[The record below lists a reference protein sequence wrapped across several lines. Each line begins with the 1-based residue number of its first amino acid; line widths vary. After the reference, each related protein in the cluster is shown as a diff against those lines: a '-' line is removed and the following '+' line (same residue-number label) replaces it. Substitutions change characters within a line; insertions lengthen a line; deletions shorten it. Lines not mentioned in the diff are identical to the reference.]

1 MDEKKNAPAGR
12 EHGLEEA
19 MKTFCEDMQKLLHY
33 QAATWIDLVEAL
45 RRLQEIETTSG
56 ENTTPE
62 VEAPGRDSRLSKFAT
77 CELVNE
83 LKHRE
88 GVETHEIGMS
98 AKITV
103 EADGPAIV
111 FVVID

>member
-1 MDEKKNAPAGR
+1 MNDKKNAPAGQER
-12 EHGLEEA
+12 GIEEA

-33 QAATWIDLVEAL
+33 QAVTWIDLVDVL
-45 RRLQEIETTSG
+45 RRTQEIETTS
-56 ENTTPE
+56 EEKTAQ
-62 VEAPGRDSRLSKFAT
+62 EAETPGRDSRLSKFAT